1 MNDFTLG
8 MKTADQLY
16 REEEQAKLDA
26 VNASQ
31 TQPLV
36 SNLVAY
42 FNQRWN
48 LAREAKRPIASR
60 MRDNLRQRQGIYA
73 DDKLQAIRAQ
83 GGSDIYANITNVK
96 CRAASAW
103 LRDAL
108 LGDGKDKPWGLSPS
122 PIPELPPDLEQEALY
137 DAQKRLQQAVMMGL
151 AVDPNEAPELARK
164 ALEKVRSEMRESA
177 RREAEMTEAAIE
189 DTLDNGGFHDAFSD
203 VIDDLVTYPAAIL
216 KGPVIRQ
223 RVDLAWGKDPETGAT
238 LAVPTE
244 KIVTEYE
251 RVSPFDLFPAPWS
264 MDIEDGYLIQ
274 RHRLSR
280 SVIAGMIGLPGYNE
294 DAVRAV
300 LKDHDDGGASNWLG
314 MGIRGEDTTVPV
326 STDPKTGLATTYKT
340 EMIDALELWDNIPGR
355 LLVEWGIP
363 AEQIPDPD
371 KEYSANVWKIKS
383 WVIKATLNHDP
394 VGKKPY
400 SKTSYERV
408 PGMFWGLGIPDLI
421 KDPQDVANAA
431 LRAMVNN
438 MGMCLTGDTVVYRH
452 QRPGAAKQ
460 RKYDGALCEVTLNQ
474 LWEQKQQPNSGL
486 RRNIIRSLD
495 EETGELFGNR
505 IVDIYDNGTQPVYRL
520 TTARGYSVKA
530 TLTHRFMDETGEYRH
545 LADLVEGDL
554 IAVNGTQRK
563 PRGVC
568 QECSAPL
575 VKKGALRCRKCASQF
590 SVSAWN
596 QSQAKTALS
605 NRSALDTT
613 ARGRK
618 LVRDQM
624 GSACE
629 TCGGTTRL
637 HIHHIDKDPLNCNPA
652 NLMTLCEPCHNA
664 WHARYDHYGDPRRH
678 TFVDYDV
685 ITAIEY
691 AGEERVFDLH
701 MTAPNHNFV
710 ANGFISH
717 NCSGPQVIVN
727 VERLP
732 EGAKLTTLHPWKIW
746 QMVSDPIGSTAPP
759 VEFFNV
765 PSNAAELMAIFESA
779 SNLADEYSGIPKYM
793 TGEGKTGGAARTASG
808 LSMLIGNASKL
819 IKSVTA
825 NVDRLIESVIRKT
838 HIHLITQMGQLHLAG
853 DIGIVVR
860 GSEAILQKDNIA
872 LRRTEFLQLTANPVD
887 MQIVGIEGRAN
898 ILKEQAKLLGLN
910 PDEIVKD
917 GDVLQAEQMMQQM
930 FMAQQMAAVPNGENT
945 TPGMAQGLAKTGGRP
960 AASAFDQPSLG

>member
-26 VNASQ
+26 LNASQ

-108 LGDGKDKPWGLSPS
+108 LGDGNDKPWGLSPS

-137 DAQKRLQQAVMMGL
+137 DAQKRLQQAMMMGL

-189 DTLDNGGFHDAFSD
+189 DTLANGGFHDAFSD

-300 LKDHDDGGASNWLG
+300 LKDHDDGGTSNWLG

-355 LLVEWGIP
+355 LLIEWGIP

-438 MGMCLTGDTVVYRH
+438 MGM
-452 QRPGAAKQ
+452 
-460 RKYDGALCEVTLNQ
+460 
-474 LWEQKQQPNSGL
+474 S
-486 RRNIIRSLD
+486 
-495 EETGELFGNR
+495 
-505 IVDIYDNGTQPVYRL
+505 
-520 TTARGYSVKA
+520 
-530 TLTHRFMDETGEYRH
+530 
-545 LADLVEGDL
+545 
-554 IAVNGTQRK
+554 
-563 PRGVC
+563 
-568 QECSAPL
+568 
-575 VKKGALRCRKCASQF
+575 
-590 SVSAWN
+590 
-596 QSQAKTALS
+596 
-605 NRSALDTT
+605 
-613 ARGRK
+613 
-618 LVRDQM
+618 
-624 GSACE
+624 
-629 TCGGTTRL
+629 
-637 HIHHIDKDPLNCNPA
+637 
-652 NLMTLCEPCHNA
+652 
-664 WHARYDHYGDPRRH
+664 
-678 TFVDYDV
+678 
-685 ITAIEY
+685 
-691 AGEERVFDLH
+691 
-701 MTAPNHNFV
+701 
-710 ANGFISH
+710 
-717 NCSGPQVIVN
+717 SGPQVAVN

-930 FMAQQMAAVPNGENT
+930 FMAQQMAAVPNGGNT

-960 AASAFDQPSLG
+960 AASAFDQPNLG

>member
-108 LGDGKDKPWGLSPS
+108 LGDGNDKPWGLSPS

-189 DTLDNGGFHDAFSD
+189 DTLANGGFHDAFSD
-203 VIDDLVTYPAAIL
+203 IIDDLVTYPAAIL

-355 LLVEWGIP
+355 LLIEWGIP
-363 AEQIPDPD
+363 AGQIPDPD

-408 PGMFWGLGIPDLI
+408 PGMFWGLGIPDLV

-438 MGMCLTGDTVVYRH
+438 MGM
-452 QRPGAAKQ
+452 
-460 RKYDGALCEVTLNQ
+460 
-474 LWEQKQQPNSGL
+474 S
-486 RRNIIRSLD
+486 
-495 EETGELFGNR
+495 
-505 IVDIYDNGTQPVYRL
+505 
-520 TTARGYSVKA
+520 
-530 TLTHRFMDETGEYRH
+530 
-545 LADLVEGDL
+545 
-554 IAVNGTQRK
+554 
-563 PRGVC
+563 
-568 QECSAPL
+568 
-575 VKKGALRCRKCASQF
+575 
-590 SVSAWN
+590 
-596 QSQAKTALS
+596 
-605 NRSALDTT
+605 
-613 ARGRK
+613 
-618 LVRDQM
+618 
-624 GSACE
+624 
-629 TCGGTTRL
+629 
-637 HIHHIDKDPLNCNPA
+637 
-652 NLMTLCEPCHNA
+652 
-664 WHARYDHYGDPRRH
+664 
-678 TFVDYDV
+678 
-685 ITAIEY
+685 
-691 AGEERVFDLH
+691 
-701 MTAPNHNFV
+701 
-710 ANGFISH
+710 
-717 NCSGPQVIVN
+717 SGPQVAVN

>member
-26 VNASQ
+26 LNASQ

-137 DAQKRLQQAVMMGL
+137 DAQKRLQQAMMMGL

-189 DTLDNGGFHDAFSD
+189 DTLANGGFHDAFSD
-203 VIDDLVTYPAAIL
+203 IIDDLVTYPAAIL
-216 KGPVIRQ
+216 KGPVLRQ

-300 LKDHDDGGASNWLG
+300 LKDHDDGGTSNWLG

-355 LLVEWGIP
+355 LLIEWGIP

-438 MGMCLTGDTVVYRH
+438 MGM
-452 QRPGAAKQ
+452 
-460 RKYDGALCEVTLNQ
+460 
-474 LWEQKQQPNSGL
+474 S
-486 RRNIIRSLD
+486 
-495 EETGELFGNR
+495 
-505 IVDIYDNGTQPVYRL
+505 
-520 TTARGYSVKA
+520 
-530 TLTHRFMDETGEYRH
+530 
-545 LADLVEGDL
+545 
-554 IAVNGTQRK
+554 
-563 PRGVC
+563 
-568 QECSAPL
+568 
-575 VKKGALRCRKCASQF
+575 
-590 SVSAWN
+590 
-596 QSQAKTALS
+596 
-605 NRSALDTT
+605 
-613 ARGRK
+613 
-618 LVRDQM
+618 
-624 GSACE
+624 
-629 TCGGTTRL
+629 
-637 HIHHIDKDPLNCNPA
+637 
-652 NLMTLCEPCHNA
+652 
-664 WHARYDHYGDPRRH
+664 
-678 TFVDYDV
+678 
-685 ITAIEY
+685 
-691 AGEERVFDLH
+691 
-701 MTAPNHNFV
+701 
-710 ANGFISH
+710 
-717 NCSGPQVIVN
+717 SGPQVMVN

-732 EGAKLTTLHPWKIW
+732 EGAKLTTLHPWKMW

-960 AASAFDQPSLG
+960 AASAFDQPNLG